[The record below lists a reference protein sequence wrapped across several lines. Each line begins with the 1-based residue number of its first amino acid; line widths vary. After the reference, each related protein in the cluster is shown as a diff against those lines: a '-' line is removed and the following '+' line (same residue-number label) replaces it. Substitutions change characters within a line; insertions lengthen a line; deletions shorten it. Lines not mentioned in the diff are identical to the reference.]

1 MPVAAHR
8 FDGMAFSTCPGNFF
22 SLAALH
28 FVELY
33 SRFKDGVLPYGGTL
47 TEQPSKLIEIFRT
60 IEGHKAER
68 EIESKERHEA
78 KIRAAN
84 SMAQAR

>member
-22 SLAALH
+22 SFAAIH

-33 SRFKDGVLPYGGTL
+33 SRFKDGLLPYGGTL
-47 TEQPSKLIEIFRT
+47 AEQPSKLIEIFRT

-68 EIESKERHEA
+68 EIEAREKQDA

-84 SMAQAR
+84 QMAAAR